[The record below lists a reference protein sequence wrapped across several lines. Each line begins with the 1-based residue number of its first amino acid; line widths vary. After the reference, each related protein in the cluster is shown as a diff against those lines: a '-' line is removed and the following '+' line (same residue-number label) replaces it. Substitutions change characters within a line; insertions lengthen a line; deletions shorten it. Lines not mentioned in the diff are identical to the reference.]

1 MYYIKKIFLT
11 GNGVET
17 SGVDL
22 TPGLNIIYGPSET
35 GKSYITKCIKFMYGK
50 KDSEIDDTFGF
61 NTIHMILDVDGKPLT
76 LVRRLDE
83 EKINVSGNID
93 GIENGDYT
101 LSSGKK
107 RIGDLWLSLMGIDEP
122 TQIIKK
128 NDFTSERL
136 NFSSLWHMFLVDE
149 DTISKTESILMPSQ
163 YSKWP
168 KTKAAILFL
177 MLGDNFLKDQNPK
190 EKAKAKER
198 RKAVETFINTRISTL
213 VTRKQTLKDGYKGLT
228 MDELQKKIGDVL
240 KEIDSAEKQM
250 NAAIIKSRELANEII
265 DIDEQLAESKA
276 LKNRYKALRSQYRS
290 DIRRLTFIAEGD
302 IEGEKIKK
310 PVNCPYC
317 GNSVDEAKRKSYV
330 EPAKAEV
337 EKLVPKISDLQD
349 AQDEIDSAIKSL
361 EKHREEAVAEK
372 DTLDQKIKSQMR
384 PRISELQD
392 HLLEYKLAVE
402 YSKEEQVLSDMEQEM
417 KKELKKYE
425 AEDGLELK
433 FDVDAH
439 YTDEIM
445 ERWDKII
452 DNLFRE
458 CHYDKFDISVFSK
471 SAFDVSVNGHPKKTF
486 GEGYRAFVNVIMIL
500 SLQNYL
506 EQYGKYKSDI
516 IVLDSPILTLKERV
530 SVKASDG
537 MQASLFKYLVS
548 HQSGH
553 QTIVIENELP
563 KIDYTGV
570 NMIHFTQETVY

>member
-190 EKAKAKER
+190 R
-198 RKAVETFINTRISTL
+198 RRRLRN
-213 VTRKQTLKDGYKGLT
+213 D
-228 MDELQKKIGDVL
+228 
-240 KEIDSAEKQM
+240 EKQ
-250 NAAIIKSRELANEII
+250 
-265 DIDEQLAESKA
+265 
-276 LKNRYKALRSQYRS
+276 
-290 DIRRLTFIAEGD
+290 
-302 IEGEKIKK
+302 
-310 PVNCPYC
+310 
-317 GNSVDEAKRKSYV
+317 
-330 EPAKAEV
+330 
-337 EKLVPKISDLQD
+337 
-349 AQDEIDSAIKSL
+349 
-361 EKHREEAVAEK
+361 
-372 DTLDQKIKSQMR
+372 
-384 PRISELQD
+384 
-392 HLLEYKLAVE
+392 
-402 YSKEEQVLSDMEQEM
+402 
-417 KKELKKYE
+417 
-425 AEDGLELK
+425 
-433 FDVDAH
+433 
-439 YTDEIM
+439 
-445 ERWDKII
+445 
-452 DNLFRE
+452 
-458 CHYDKFDISVFSK
+458 
-471 SAFDVSVNGHPKKTF
+471 
-486 GEGYRAFVNVIMIL
+486 
-500 SLQNYL
+500 
-506 EQYGKYKSDI
+506 
-516 IVLDSPILTLKERV
+516 
-530 SVKASDG
+530 
-537 MQASLFKYLVS
+537 
-548 HQSGH
+548 
-553 QTIVIENELP
+553 
-563 KIDYTGV
+563 
-570 NMIHFTQETVY
+570 